1 MNISQGQSSSI
12 IERKANDNKTININY
27 KKLNNNKILYKRK
40 SCSIKKIDKKKSR
53 TINIHNDDYAIRS
66 NLSIGNKSYS
76 NMNLSKNME
85 NPSSI
90 NNFKDINYHKNNY
103 SYNMLLPETS
113 KYDVNKKEKYLS
125 KLFSNIANKDK
136 NNNNIG
142 KNSIIY
148 NNMRIFSKRNKDNRN
163 DINKLEINKKF
174 NNSYIIKNESKINL
188 ENELNYEFEI
198 RLMKKK
204 IKHLQKVN
212 NKLKL
217 KIFNIRTEQNRFKQK
232 NKKENLISNVIEI
245 YNRNIHSNKK
255 MSLDVNNNINHE
267 SNSSINSFKNM
278 LLNIMDWKYN
288 YESKLMIEQFI
299 SAIRTIININKDKN
313 INIINEII
321 ILLKKRISLKKNI
334 ARINSY
340 FEMNK
345 KRKAYLLK
353 LCRFFKFQ
361 NLEQLKNFLKTS
373 FIRYNEEYNEMIRVK
388 NNALNYNGK
397 NRTKNT
403 SFEKSQKYK
412 NENNRHLIKKN
423 NSVLNIN
430 INSRNIESIYGLP
443 QRNEDYFTYKEYK
456 PNTIDEN
463 LYFKD
468 LGDISNIQSQND
480 YKYGYKYGNISNF
493 NNINTK
499 NINES
504 KIDIPDY
511 IKTITMHCIGNDK

>member
-1 MNISQGQSSSI
+1 MNISQGQNSSI
-12 IERKANDNKTININY
+12 IERKAHNNKTININY
-27 KKLNNNKILYKRK
+27 KKLNNNKIVYKRK
-40 SCSIKKIDKKKSR
+40 SCSIKKFDKKKIR
-53 TINIHNDDYAIRS
+53 TINIHNDDYTIRS

-85 NPSSI
+85 NQSLI
-90 NNFKDINYHKNNY
+90 NNFKDINYHKINY
-103 SYNMLLPETS
+103 SNNMLLPETS
-113 KYDVNKKEKYLS
+113 KHDANKKEKYLS
-125 KLFSNIANKDK
+125 KLFSNITNKDK
-136 NNNNIG
+136 AN
-142 KNSIIY
+142 IIY
-148 NNMRIFSKRNKDNRN
+148 NNMKIFSKRNKDNRN
-163 DINKLEINKKF
+163 DINKLEMNKKF
-174 NNSYIIKNESKINL
+174 NNSYIIKNEPKINL

-212 NKLKL
+212 NKLRL
-217 KIFNIRTEQNRFKQK
+217 KIFNIRTEQNRFRQK

-245 YNRNIHSNKK
+245 YNRNMQSNKK
-255 MSLDVNNNINHE
+255 ISLDGNNNVKYE
-267 SNSSINSFKNM
+267 SNPSINSFKNM

-313 INIINEII
+313 INVINEIK

-334 ARINSY
+334 AKINSY

-353 LCRFFKFQ
+353 LCRTFKFQ
-361 NLEQLKNFLKTS
+361 NFEQLEKYLKRS
-373 FIRYNEEYNEMIRVK
+373 FIKYNEEYKEFNRVK
-388 NNALNYNGK
+388 NNVLNYNHK

-412 NENNRHLIKKN
+412 HENNKHLIKKN
-423 NSVLNIN
+423 NSVLNIS
-430 INSRNIESIYGLP
+430 INSRNIESIYEFP
-443 QRNEDYFTYKEYK
+443 QKSEDYYTYIDYK

-468 LGDISNIQSQND
+468 LGNISRIQSQND
-480 YKYGYKYGNISNF
+480 CRYKYKYGNIF
-493 NNINTK
+493 NYNNVNLK
-499 NINES
+499 NMNES

-511 IKTITMHCIGNDK
+511 IKTITMHCIGSDK